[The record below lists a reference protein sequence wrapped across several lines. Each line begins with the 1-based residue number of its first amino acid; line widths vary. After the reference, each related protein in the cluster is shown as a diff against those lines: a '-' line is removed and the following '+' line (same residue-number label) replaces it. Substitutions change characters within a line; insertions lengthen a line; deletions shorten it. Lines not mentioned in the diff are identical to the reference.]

1 MKSVINISQLMSDE
15 ACFAQVR
22 EQRWPDGVRCPHC
35 ESDQVT
41 KRGKDDTQIHRQRY
55 QCKSC
60 TKQFDDLTGTICEG
74 RHQPL
79 KMWMLCLYLMSLSL
93 SNKQI
98 AAELGLNKDDVYQ
111 MTKELRE
118 GIHQKKANKTESSC

>member
-1 MKSVINISQLMSDE
+1 MINISQLMSDE
-15 ACFAQVR
+15 ACFEKIR
-22 EQRWPDGVRCPHC
+22 EQRWSDGVRCPHC
-35 ESDQVT
+35 ESGQVT

-55 QCKSC
+55 QCKTC
-60 TKQFDDLTGTICEG
+60 TKQFDDLTGTIFEG

-79 KMWMLCLYLMSLSL
+79 KMWMLCLYLMSLNL

-98 AAELGLNKDDVYQ
+98 AAELGLNKDDVYR

-118 GIHQKKANKTESSC
+118 GIYQKKCLLS